1 VDGQVAAK
9 QMVWWRV
16 VIGFI
21 LKFLGV
27 LISIYLL
34 SVYCIN
40 VNKKKRRS
48 LNSNFNLIYLGFF
61 ITGLERKNSDVKKDV
76 GFDLGKWWQEEKTRC
91 INYKL

>member
-34 SVYCIN
+34 SMYCIN
-40 VNKKKRRS
+40 VNKKK
-48 LNSNFNLIYLGFF
+48 
-61 ITGLERKNSDVKKDV
+61 
-76 GFDLGKWWQEEKTRC
+76 EEV
-91 INYKL
+91 